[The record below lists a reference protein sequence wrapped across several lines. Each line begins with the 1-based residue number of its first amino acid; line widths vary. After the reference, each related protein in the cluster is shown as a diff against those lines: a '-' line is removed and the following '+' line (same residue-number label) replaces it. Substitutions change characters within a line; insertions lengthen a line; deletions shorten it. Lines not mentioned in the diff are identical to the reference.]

1 MMSTSS
7 KIRLAIPNKGR
18 IAEPINDLMNRS
30 GIHIQMSASRQ
41 LIAKTVDPQIE
52 VLFVRPIDIPEYV
65 AKGVA
70 DIGITGIDMVAE
82 RGSDVS
88 IMLDLKFGSARLVL
102 AVPEKSPVQSVKDLS
117 GLRIATEF
125 PGICRRY
132 FADAGVDVT
141 LIEVSG
147 ACEAAPQLGVAD
159 AIVDLTSSG
168 TTLEINKLR
177 IVDEIISS
185 TTNVI
190 ANHES
195 LKEKHEKIEEILLA
209 FESVIAAKGQCYLM
223 LNVDKSKLDDVRR
236 LIPGLGGPTIMD
248 IAGSGAVAVHA
259 VVPHVCV
266 YQLINL
272 LKRAGARDILVLDIT
287 RMVR

>member
-1 MMSTSS
+1 MCV
-7 KIRLAIPNKGR
+7 LVCGGV
-18 IAEPINDLMNRS
+18 S
-30 GIHIQMSASRQ
+30 G
-41 LIAKTVDPQIE
+41 LGYD
-52 VLFVRPIDIPEYV
+52 V
-65 AKGVA
+65 AV
-70 DIGITGIDMVAE
+70 
-82 RGSDVS
+82 
-88 IMLDLKFGSARLVL
+88 MLDLNLVSARLVR
-102 AVPEKSPVQSVKDLS
+102 AGPEKSPVQSVQDLA
-117 GLRIATEF
+117 GMRIATEF
-125 PGICRRY
+125 PGICKKF
-132 FADAGVDVT
+132 FAEAGVDVT

-177 IVDEIISS
+177 IVSEILSS

-195 LKEKHEKIEEILLA
+195 LATKHEKIEEILLA

-223 LNVDKSKLDDVRR
+223 LNVDTSKLDDVRS

-259 VVPHVCV
+259 VVPHVRV
-266 YQLINL
+266 YQLINQ

>member
-1 MMSTSS
+1 MSIPS

-18 IAEPINDLMNRS
+18 IAEPINDLMNKS
-30 GIHIQMSASRQ
+30 GIHILVSTSRQ

-70 DIGITGIDMVAE
+70 DIGITGVDMVAE
-82 RGSDVS
+82 RSSDVE
-88 IMLDLKFGSARLVL
+88 ILLNLMFGSARLVL
-102 AVPEKSPVQSVKDLS
+102 AVPEKSPVQTLQDLN
-117 GLRIATEF
+117 GLRVATEF
-125 PGICRRY
+125 PGICQRY

-177 IVDEIISS
+177 VVGEILSS

-190 ANHES
+190 ANRDA
-195 LKEKHEKIEEILLA
+195 LRNKHEKIEEILLA

-223 LNVDKSKLDDVRR
+223 LNVEKTKQDDVRR
-236 LIPGLGGPTIMD
+236 LLPGLGGPTIME
-248 IAGSGAVAVHA
+248 IAGSDSVAMHA
-259 VVPHVCV
+259 VVPHERV
-266 YQLINL
+266 YQLINM
-272 LKRAGARDILVLDIT
+272 LKRGGARDILVLDIT

>member
-1 MMSTSS
+1 MISS
-7 KIRLAIPNKGR
+7 PRIRLAIPNKGR
-18 IAEPINDLMNRS
+18 IAEPINDLMSKS
-30 GIHIQMSASRQ
+30 GIHIMMSAERQ

-82 RGSDVS
+82 RDSDVEVL
-88 IMLDLKFGSARLVL
+88 LDLKFGSARLVL
-102 AVPEKSPVQSVKDLS
+102 AAPEMSPVRAVTDFA
-117 GLRIATEF
+117 GMRVATEF

-132 FADAGVDVT
+132 FADAGVAVT

-147 ACEAAPQLGVAD
+147 ACEAAPQLGIAD

-177 IVDEIISS
+177 VVDEILSS

-190 ANHES
+190 ANRDS
-195 LKEKHEKIEEILLA
+195 LVEKHEKIEEILLA

-223 LNVDKSKLDDVRR
+223 LNVDKEKLDDIRS
-236 LIPGLGGPTIMD
+236 LIPGLGGPTIME
-248 IAGSGAVAVHA
+248 IAGSGSVAVHA
-259 VVPHVCV
+259 VVPHERV

-272 LKRAGARDILVLDIT
+272 LKRAGARDLLVLDIT

>member
-1 MMSTSS
+1 MS

-18 IAEPINDLMNRS
+18 IAEPINDLMNKA
-30 GIHIQMSASRQ
+30 GIHVQIAGARQ
-41 LIAKTVDPQIE
+41 LIAKTIDPEIE

-70 DIGITGIDMVAE
+70 DIGITGLDMVAE
-82 RGSDVS
+82 RRADVVS
-88 IMLDLKFGSARLVL
+88 LLDLHFGLARLVL
-102 AVPEKSPVQSVKDLS
+102 AVPDKSPITSAEDMHGMRV
-117 GLRIATEF
+117 ATEF
-125 PGICRRY
+125 PNICTDY
-132 FADAGVDVT
+132 FKKKSTDVT
-141 LIEVSG
+141 IIEVSG

-159 AIVDLTSSG
+159 GIVDLTSSG

-177 IVDEIISS
+177 IVDEILSS

-190 ANHES
+190 ANKTS
-195 LKEKHEKIEEILLA
+195 LSLKHEKIEEILLA

-223 LNVDKSKLDDVRR
+223 LNVERSRLDDIKA
-236 LIPGLGGPTIMD
+236 LIPGLGGPTIME
-248 IAGSGAVAVHA
+248 IAGSKSVALHA
-259 VVPHVCV
+259 VVSTDKV

-272 LKRAGARDILVLDIT
+272 LKRNGARDILVLDIT

>member
-1 MMSTSS
+1 MSNAA
-7 KIRLAIPNKGR
+7 KVRLAIPNKGR
-18 IAEPINDLMNRS
+18 IAEHINDLMNKS
-30 GIHIQMSASRQ
+30 GIQILMSSSRQ

-70 DIGITGIDMVAE
+70 DIGITGVDMVAE
-82 RGSDVS
+82 RGSDVE
-88 IMLDLKFGSARLVL
+88 ILLDLKFGSARLVL
-102 AVPEKSPVQSVKDLS
+102 AVPDKSQVTTLQDLK
-117 GLRIATEF
+117 GLRVATEF
-125 PGICRRY
+125 PGICKKY
-132 FADAGVDVT
+132 FADAGIDVT

-147 ACEAAPQLGVAD
+147 ACEAAPQLGIAD

-177 IVDEIISS
+177 IVEELLSS
-185 TTNVI
+185 MTNVI
-190 ANHES
+190 ANRNA
-195 LKEKHEKIEEILLA
+195 LREKHEKIEEILLA

-223 LNVDKSKLDDVRR
+223 LNVDKAKLDEIRG

-248 IAGSGAVAVHA
+248 IAGSDSIALHA
-259 VVPHVCV
+259 VVPYERV

-272 LKRAGARDILVLDIT
+272 LKHNGARDILVLDIT

>member
-1 MMSTSS
+1 MSDAA
-7 KIRLAIPNKGR
+7 KVRLAIPNKGR
-18 IAEPINDLMNRS
+18 IAEPINDLMNKS
-30 GIHIQMSASRQ
+30 GIHILMSASRQ

-70 DIGITGIDMVAE
+70 DIGITGVDMVAE
-82 RGSDVS
+82 RGSDVETL
-88 IMLDLKFGSARLVL
+88 LDLRFGSARLVL
-102 AVPEKSPVQSVKDLS
+102 AVPEKSPVSTLKDLE
-117 GLRIATEF
+117 GMRVATEF
-125 PGICRRY
+125 PGICRKY

-177 IVDEIISS
+177 IVEELLSS

-190 ANHES
+190 ANRDA
-195 LKEKHEKIEEILLA
+195 LRTKHEKIEEILLA

-223 LNVDKSKLDDVRR
+223 LNVEKAKLDEIRG
-236 LIPGLGGPTIMD
+236 LIPGLGGPTIME
-248 IAGSGAVAVHA
+248 IAGSNSVALHA
-259 VVPHVCV
+259 VVPHERV
-266 YQLINL
+266 YQLINQ
-272 LKRAGARDILVLDIT
+272 LKRNGARDILVLDIT

>member
-1 MMSTSS
+1 MSNAA
-7 KIRLAIPNKGR
+7 KVRLAIPNKGR
-18 IAEPINDLMNRS
+18 IAEHINDLMNKS
-30 GIHIQMSASRQ
+30 GIQILMSSSRQ

-70 DIGITGIDMVAE
+70 DIGITGVDMVAE
-82 RGSDVS
+82 RGSDVE
-88 IMLDLKFGSARLVL
+88 ILLDLKFGSARLVL
-102 AVPEKSPVQSVKDLS
+102 AVPDKSQVTTLQDLK
-117 GLRIATEF
+117 GLRVATEF
-125 PGICRRY
+125 PGICKKY
-132 FADAGVDVT
+132 FADAGIDVT

-147 ACEAAPQLGVAD
+147 ACEVAPQLGVAD

-177 IVDEIISS
+177 IVEELFSS
-185 TTNVI
+185 MTNVI
-190 ANHES
+190 ANRNA
-195 LKEKHEKIEEILLA
+195 LREKHEKIEEILLA

-223 LNVDKSKLDDVRR
+223 LNVDKAKLDEIRG

-248 IAGSGAVAVHA
+248 IAGSDSIALHA
-259 VVPHVCV
+259 VVPYERV

-272 LKRAGARDILVLDIT
+272 LKHNGARDILVLDIT